1 MGLEHLEFTKKIL
14 PPEEAFVI
22 ANEHYAHALPNSKA
36 LWGTRRKWITMTAP
50 YSSQYMFIAITAKM
64 RHVWSVLPPA
74 PLARIPSGSQC
85 FSYKSPPPPRCY
97 FPSTEGSMEKKLYIH
112 EGSIPRQLQISKL

>member
-50 YSSQYMFIAITAKM
+50 YSSQYTFIAITAKM

-85 FSYKSPPPPRCY
+85 FSYKSPPPGAI
-97 FPSTEGSMEKKLYIH
+97 FH
-112 EGSIPRQLQISKL
+112 QLKVAWRRNFTFTKDLSLDNCKSPNYR